1 MQFRRF
7 NRREFITLVGSGVA
21 SWPLSAS
28 AQQIGRMWRI
38 GVLVAE
44 PWPEVEGLHDG
55 LRELGY
61 RDGENVLLE
70 YRFANGDAGRFPAL
84 VADLIRLQVDV
95 IVTWGTPAT
104 LAAMKATSSVPIIM
118 SAGDP
123 VGAGLVA
130 SLARPG
136 ANVTGFSSQSAG
148 GEEKRVKLLKD
159 LIPNLSRVL
168 VLSNSTNPYSVVAIQ
183 SAERGAAE
191 LSIALDVAD
200 ASSVDKLEATFRAI
214 TWKRPDAALVIADP
228 FLAGQRALIAE
239 LMLEH
244 RLPSIYAYREHVVVG
259 GLMAYMTAYYD
270 IFRREAAVI
279 DKIFKG
285 AKPGDLPVERAT
297 RFELAINLKTAKAL
311 NLNLPLSLLERADRV
326 IE

>member
-1 MQFRRF
+1 MSDMR
-7 NRREFITLVGSGVA
+7 RREFIALLGGTAV
-21 SWPLSAS
+21 WPLGAS
-28 AQQIGRMWRI
+28 AQQSGGGARRI

-44 PWPEVEGLHDG
+44 RWPEVEGLHDG
-55 LRELGY
+55 LSELGY

-84 VADLIRLQVDV
+84 VADLIRLPVDV

-104 LAAMKATSSVPIIM
+104 LAAMKATSSIPIIM

-130 SLARPG
+130 SLGRPG

-159 LIPNLSRVL
+159 LLPNLSRVL

-200 ASSVDKLEATFRAI
+200 ASSVANLEATFRAI
-214 TWKRPDAALVIADP
+214 TRKRPDAALVIADP
-228 FLAGQRALIAE
+228 LLAGKRTLIAE

-244 RLPSIYAYREHVVVG
+244 RLPSIYAYHEHVVAG

-285 AKPGDLPVERAT
+285 AKPSDLPVERAT
-297 RFELAINLKTAKAL
+297 RFELAINLKTARAL
-311 NLNLPLSLLERADRV
+311 NLNVPLSLLEHADRV

>member
-7 NRREFITLVGSGVA
+7 NRREFITLVGSGAA

>member
-1 MQFRRF
+1 MSDMR
-7 NRREFITLVGSGVA
+7 RREFITLLGGTAV
-21 SWPLSAS
+21 WPLAAS
-28 AQQIGRMWRI
+28 AQQSGGGVWRI
-38 GVLVAE
+38 GVLLAE
-44 PWPEVEGLHDG
+44 RWPEVEGLHDG

-84 VADLIRLQVDV
+84 VADLIRLPVDA

-104 LAAMKATSSVPIIM
+104 LAAMKATSSIPIIM

-159 LIPNLSRVL
+159 LLPNLSRVL

-200 ASSVDKLEATFRAI
+200 ASSVYDLEATFRAI
-214 TWKRPDAALVIADP
+214 TRKRPDAALVIADP
-228 FLAGQRALIAE
+228 FLAGKRTLIAE

-244 RLPSIYAYREHVVVG
+244 RLPSIYAYHEHVVAG

-311 NLNLPLSLLERADRV
+311 NLNVPLSLLERADRV
-326 IE
+326 IQ